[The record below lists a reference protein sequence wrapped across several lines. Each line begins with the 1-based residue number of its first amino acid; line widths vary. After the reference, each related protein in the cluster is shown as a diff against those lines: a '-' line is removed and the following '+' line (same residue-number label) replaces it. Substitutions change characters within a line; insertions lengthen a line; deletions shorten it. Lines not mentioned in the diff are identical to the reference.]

1 MSFPHR
7 SRAFRVVV
15 LGCVGAVLPGCRA
28 DGTPP
33 ARPGGAGSGAP
44 MGAAGQGGSS
54 ATGGT
59 GPAGAGGAGG
69 AAGTAGGAAGVAGV
83 AGAAGA
89 GADARARV
97 DGSPA
102 DAATPVLPKIAVL
115 TQRYGNARLGWND
128 KEALLGPDVV
138 GSPRFGKLFSRP
150 VKGQIYAQPLV
161 VPDVD
166 LGSRGRHDVV
176 FVATQANRVY
186 AFDASD
192 PAQSAPLWVTDLGAS
207 VPFVPMAAPDFVNRG
222 FCGCLDIFP
231 ELGITATPVIERT
244 TGTLYV
250 VSKHLGPG
258 DVFFLQLSALDL
270 RTGSQKPGSP
280 VKITASAPGG
290 GDGSVDGKVAFDGR
304 RHNVRAALLLLAGR
318 LYLAF
323 TSHGD
328 TPPYRGWL
336 MAYDAATLRQ
346 ISAWLTVNNGG
357 GGAIWM
363 SGSGPSADE
372 QGNIYVSTGNGT
384 VTTAGPALDLS
395 HAVIKLATNG
405 GVLRLLDWFVVGAW
419 EAFNAVDV
427 DFGSSAVLVLPRSN
441 TVLTAGKS
449 GPAYLLDRNNLGKF
463 RPDDSHALQKVQL
476 PPPTTMYQHHAGFAY
491 WEGPLG
497 PMVFDWPSVGPQ
509 SQPGKLIGIKLTG
522 GRLESTPALVGPHA
536 VMGKPGASV
545 SISSNGARAGV
556 VWTYAAEAT
565 SLDNTPQTSALP
577 AILRAYDASDLRP
590 LWDSSRNRTRDAPG
604 NHAKFVIPTVAN
616 GRLYLPTFS
625 DQLVVYGQLPGGD
638 TPLGAGGGPAPPPA
652 GSGRCEP
659 PADPRSPPA
668 RLSQTGCVDPG
679 DPTRPAA
686 GLLPYD
692 VNSPLWSD
700 GTSKERFIA
709 LPAGKQVHVKDC
721 RRDPATCQPTA
732 AGGSPHDPGHFEV
745 PVGTVLVKSFLIA
758 GKRIETRLLVHFA
771 DTWRGYSYQWNDQQT
786 EATLIAEEEGAVE
799 RVFSNPALP
808 GGQQTWTY
816 PSRQDCLT
824 CHLGAAGF
832 QLGLELVQLN
842 RELTYPDGTR
852 GNQLDVWERRGL
864 FDQPLAR
871 PFPAPLPAPMGGQ
884 GTVEQRARS
893 YLHANCAICHRPDS
907 NFPSLDLRHFTPLQA
922 AGACNVRPIKGE
934 VGVPGALLIAPGSP
948 ERSVLSLRMRLLD
961 VGRMPQ
967 IATRYLDGQGVAV
980 VESWIR
986 ALPGCP

>member
-1 MSFPHR
+1 MDLGHP
-7 SRAFRVVV
+7 SRVF
-15 LGCVGAVLPGCRA
+15 LAVARLTCAGLALAGCRSDA
-28 DGTPP
+28 AVPV
-33 ARPGGAGSGAP
+33 RPGT
-44 MGAAGQGGSS
+44 AGQGGPT
-54 ATGGT
+54 ATGGM
-59 GPAGAGGAGG
+59 GSGGASGSS
-69 AAGTAGGAAGVAGV
+69 GTAGGGA

-89 GADARARV
+89 PDGAAGTVGAP
-97 DGSPA
+97 GSPDA
-102 DAATPVLPKIAVL
+102 SARTDRAPPDAAVPAAPKIAVL

-128 KEALLGPDVV
+128 KEALLGPEVV
-138 GSPRFGKLFSRP
+138 GSPRFGKLFSRA

-161 VPDVD
+161 VPDLD
-166 LGSRGRHDVV
+166 LGPRGRHDVV

-192 PAQSAPLWVTDLGAS
+192 PGQNAPLWMADLGAS
-207 VPFVPMAAPDFVNRG
+207 IAFVPMASPDFINRG
-222 FCGCLDIFP
+222 FCGCQDIYP

-270 RTGSQKPGSP
+270 RTGTQKAGSP

-290 GDGSVDGKVAFDGR
+290 GDGAVDGKVAFDGR
-304 RHNVRAALLLLAGR
+304 RQNVRAALLLLAGR

-346 ISAWLTVNNGG
+346 LSVFITVNNGG

-384 VTTAGPALDLS
+384 VTTTGPALDLS

-405 GVLRLLDWFVVGAW
+405 GVLRMLDWFVAGAW
-419 EAFNAVDV
+419 QAFNAVDQ

-441 TVLTAGKS
+441 TVFTAGKS
-449 GPAYLLDRNNLGKF
+449 GPAYLLDRNNLGQY

-491 WEGPLG
+491 WEGPAG

-522 GRLESTPALVGPHA
+522 GRLEATPALVGPHV

-545 SISSNGARAGV
+545 SISSSGPRAGV

-590 LWDSSRNRTRDAPG
+590 LWDSSRNRARDAPG
-604 NHAKFVIPTVAN
+604 NHAKFVIPSVAN
-616 GRLYLPTFS
+616 GRVYLPTFS
-625 DQLVVYGQLPGGD
+625 EQLVVYGQLPE
-638 TPLGAGGGPAPPPA
+638 PGAPPGPGGPPTQPPPVQT
-652 GSGRCEP
+652 RCEP
-659 PADPRSPPA
+659 PVDPRSPPA

-679 DPTRPAA
+679 DPTRPAP
-686 GLLPYD
+686 GLIPYD

-709 LPAGKQVHVKDC
+709 LPPGKKVHVKDC
-721 RRDPATCQPTA
+721 RREPASCLPTA
-732 AGGSPHDPGHFEV
+732 AGGTPHDPGHFEV

-758 GKRIETRLLVHFA
+758 GKRIETRLLIHFS
-771 DTWRGYSYQWNDQQT
+771 DTWRGYTYQWNDQQT
-786 EATLIAEEEGAVE
+786 DATLIAADEGAVE
-799 RVFSNPALP
+799 RVFANPALP

-842 RELTYPDGTR
+842 RELSYPDGTR
-852 GNQLDVWERRGL
+852 GNQLDVWERLGL

-871 PFPAPLPAPMGGQ
+871 PFPAPLPAPSGGQ

-907 NFPSLDLRHFTPLQA
+907 NFPSLDLRHFTPLAA
-922 AGACNVRPIKGE
+922 AGACNARPVKGE
-934 VGVPGALLIAPGSP
+934 VGVPGALLITPGSP
-948 ERSVLSLRMRLLD
+948 ERSVVSLRMRLLEE
-961 VGRMPQ
+961 GRMPQ
-967 IATRYLDGQGVAV
+967 IATRYVDRDGVAA
-980 VESWIR
+980 VEAWIR